1 MSASTTQPVTRT
13 ATVRE
18 PLQELHLRGI
28 VLPAVRDVD
37 RGDDQIAEL
46 YLHDAGFD
54 VERRMPEYRIAGDEL
69 PANLQRHARIA
80 LTAVPAR
87 VILGELA
94 FVRDLRRLGLQ
105 FLETHHVRS
114 LALEPLSDLG
124 GTRPDAVHI
133 PGGDFHAVDYRDPYT
148 ALPGRVP

>member
-1 MSASTTQPVTRT
+1 
-13 ATVRE
+13 
-18 PLQELHLRGI
+18 
-28 VLPAVRDVD
+28 
-37 RGDDQIAEL
+37 
-46 YLHDAGFD
+46 
-54 VERRMPEYRIAGDEL
+54 MPEYRIAGDEL

-80 LTAVPAR
+80 LTAVPVR

-148 ALPGRVP
+148 ALPRRVP

>member
-1 MSASTTQPVTRT
+1 MSASTAQPVTRT

-28 VLPAVRDVD
+28 VLHAVRDVD

-69 PANLQRHARIA
+69 AANLQRHARIA
-80 LTAVPAR
+80 LTAVPVR

-94 FVRDLRRLGLQ
+94 FVLDLRCFGLL
-105 FLETHHVRS
+105 FLESHHART
-114 LALEPLSDLG
+114 LALQ
-124 GTRPDAVHI
+124 
-133 PGGDFHAVDYRDPYT
+133 
-148 ALPGRVP
+148 